1 MFSWHIRL
9 PLLPVMEVVNMSKN
23 KNKKSKFNQI
33 WSNQTNLGKKFGL
46 SAIAVGKL
54 LIEAGLKD
62 PTTKLAT
69 EKALKEGYA
78 KSTPLKDGTL
88 YFMWNIDKVRP
99 LIAKDHEPISKVD
112 YWVNDVLA
120 TYKEAQELDDAGN
133 EKIAQFMCDEAFED
147 VPKDIIEEV
156 RAKVTQIV
164 GE

>member
-1 MFSWHIRL
+1 M
-9 PLLPVMEVVNMSKN
+9 
-23 KNKKSKFNQI
+23 
-33 WSNQTNLGKKFGL
+33 GKKFGL

-54 LIEAGLKD
+54 LIEAELKD

-112 YWVNDVLA
+112 YWVNEVVA
-120 TYKEAQELDDAGN
+120 NFKESQRVYDNAETGTE
-133 EKIAQFMCDEAFED
+133 EKLGLIMAETAYDD
-147 VPKDIIEEV
+147 VPEDIVEEV
-156 RAKVTQIV
+156 RAKVEQKVVTA
-164 GE
+164 